1 MDSQEVG
8 MYLEGFHRRGCVF
21 QPDREREIRE
31 EVIYASRKGRKQGFM
46 TEAGLIFGYRRGW

>member
-1 MDSQEVG
+1 MDSKKE
-8 MYLEGFHRRGCVF
+8 ECTWKGFVEKAVYSY
-21 QPDREREIRE
+21 QTEKEIRE

>member
-8 MYLEGFHRRGCVF
+8 MYLEGFHRRGCLF

-46 TEAGLIFGYRRGW
+46 TEAGLIFGYRRG